1 MNKQNCSDPTMGVYA
16 LRRLANNIQEPF
28 RTLSLNAIDASIKW
42 WKGKPVPKAT
52 ALRAPWSLT
61 PNLQQQLKKFLRKW
75 HLHVLA
81 HQVPCHTPSFK
92 MVFIK
97 HAAVL
102 DQLCNHKQA
111 IPEWSTTQPAT
122 CCCKKWEPFKAAAL
136 NPSDPHWVLAGSLL
150 HSTLSSDLAVI
161 VEGSL
166 LNKVFPSKKEYFN
179 QLKFGLQTWTKRN
192 GLPSMPVSEISDLSQ
207 HLWTEHSKQVTCH
220 ITKSSINSF
229 QQTFEG
235 TIFHCED
242 ILSMLV
248 LPSHRQDLSGP
259 FDIRIGAPR
268 SRLDSCISCRLPP
281 SPTWQILPL
290 GGWTWPTT
298 TRRIHFGETEKDF
311 RSGRPIISFVNS
323 PFRPMLNILARLIF
337 QLIPVAC
344 PNHCASGD
352 VYTLLSI
359 LKSAPVDADLILVN
373 QDLACFF
380 TSIDHDRF
388 IGAWFMLLDFLR
400 PDMDISDNEAFSVY
414 PGKTNNPGDII
425 KGRTFRR
432 LNVTRKI
439 VIKDVP
445 DLIKSALNM
454 QTCALGQKC
463 IRQCRGSPMGSPL
476 SPALCVMVVSISE
489 QIRSINFKQIL
500 NNHHL
505 FIRHIRYVDN
515 RVIFGGSR
523 LRDLPPYEVLLDEG
537 IRETNHLGNR
547 T

>member
-1 MNKQNCSDPTMGVYA
+1 
-16 LRRLANNIQEPF
+16 
-28 RTLSLNAIDASIKW
+28 
-42 WKGKPVPKAT
+42 
-52 ALRAPWSLT
+52 
-61 PNLQQQLKKFLRKW
+61 
-75 HLHVLA
+75 
-81 HQVPCHTPSFK
+81 

-298 TRRIHFGETEKDF
+298 THRIHFGETEK
-311 RSGRPIISFVNS
+311 
-323 PFRPMLNILARLIF
+323 RL
-337 QLIPVAC
+337 
-344 PNHCASGD
+344 
-352 VYTLLSI
+352 
-359 LKSAPVDADLILVN
+359 
-373 QDLACFF
+373 
-380 TSIDHDRF
+380 
-388 IGAWFMLLDFLR
+388 
-400 PDMDISDNEAFSVY
+400 
-414 PGKTNNPGDII
+414 
-425 KGRTFRR
+425 
-432 LNVTRKI
+432 
-439 VIKDVP
+439 
-445 DLIKSALNM
+445 
-454 QTCALGQKC
+454 
-463 IRQCRGSPMGSPL
+463 
-476 SPALCVMVVSISE
+476 SE
-489 QIRSINFKQIL
+489 WS
-500 NNHHL
+500 
-505 FIRHIRYVDN
+505 
-515 RVIFGGSR
+515 
-523 LRDLPPYEVLLDEG
+523 
-537 IRETNHLGNR
+537 TNHLLCEFSVSTHAQHPRKIDLSIDPSGVSKSLCLWGCLHTPFR
-547 T
+547 SQVSACRRRSHSGQPGSSLLLHQH

>member
-1 MNKQNCSDPTMGVYA
+1 MAYHLCQSPRSLISRNTCGPNTRNKSLVT
-16 LRRLANNIQEPF
+16 
-28 RTLSLNAIDASIKW
+28 SLNHPSTPSNKHSRELFFIVKIYCPCLYYQAIDKTFQDPSIFESVPQDPDSIVASLVDSLHRRH
-42 WKGKPVPKAT
+42 GKSY
-52 ALRAPWSLT
+52 PWAVGHGR
-61 PNLQQQLKKFLRKW
+61 QLPTGYILAKRK
-75 HLHVLA
+75 
-81 HQVPCHTPSFK
+81 
-92 MVFIK
+92 
-97 HAAVL
+97 
-102 DQLCNHKQA
+102 
-111 IPEWSTTQPAT
+111 
-122 CCCKKWEPFKAAAL
+122 
-136 NPSDPHWVLAGSLL
+136 
-150 HSTLSSDLAVI
+150 
-161 VEGSL
+161 
-166 LNKVFPSKKEYFN
+166 
-179 QLKFGLQTWTKRN
+179 
-192 GLPSMPVSEISDLSQ
+192 
-207 HLWTEHSKQVTCH
+207 
-220 ITKSSINSF
+220 
-229 QQTFEG
+229 
-235 TIFHCED
+235 
-242 ILSMLV
+242 
-248 LPSHRQDLSGP
+248 
-259 FDIRIGAPR
+259 
-268 SRLDSCISCRLPP
+268 
-281 SPTWQILPL
+281 
-290 GGWTWPTT
+290 
-298 TRRIHFGETEKDF
+298 KDF

-352 VYTLLSI
+352 VYTLLSV

-445 DLIKSALNM
+445 DLVKSALNM

-515 RVIFGGSR
+515 RFIFGGSR